1 MIRQIYCCS
10 LKVLKGI
17 TREHSAEATNILSI
31 EQIRLSKPLNAI
43 SRDRPE
49 KAD

>member
-1 MIRQIYCCS
+1 MIRQTHCCP
-10 LKVLKGI
+10 LKTLKGI
-17 TREHSAEATNILSI
+17 TREHLAEARNILSI

-43 SRDRPE
+43 SRDKPE